1 MILTGE
7 QVREA
12 ADKDHEEG
20 GAVVK
25 LEGGALDDDGPQVA
39 KVTLDESWTD
49 LHMTLLVIGMTNPLD
64 LIFTLGTGCRR
75 QRCRRGGEPR

>member
-1 MILTGE
+1 MPSTLCMHIRVRPAKEQTAAHYIHYSKFSRNSYTGE

-25 LEGGALDDDGPQVA
+25 LEGSALDDDGPQVA
-39 KVTLDESWTD
+39 MVTSHES
-49 LHMTLLVIGMTNPLD
+49 
-64 LIFTLGTGCRR
+64 
-75 QRCRRGGEPR
+75 

>member
-25 LEGGALDDDGPQVA
+25 LEGSALDDDRPQVA
-39 KVTLDESWTD
+39 
-49 LHMTLLVIGMTNPLD
+49 LVMRFKKIL
-64 LIFTLGTGCRR
+64 
-75 QRCRRGGEPR
+75 